1 MALFG
6 KKDNSREEGR
16 GGPLSKRGSAALAKA
31 GAPLTIGGLE
41 EKLLK
46 MFPASQA
53 EEWDRTGLLVGE
65 RGLAVTGVAVAL
77 DPTVEAIR
85 EAAAMGANVLLT
97 HHPAYLAAP
106 DQFSPEPSVALSPGA
121 GVWEAV
127 RSRVALMN
135 FHTALDVSP
144 QAAQMLPNMLGLS
157 FTGTF
162 AEPLPGEKKLGYGQ
176 ICELRPADKGTDLA
190 HFAARATAV
199 FKRQPR
205 VWGAPD
211 AKVSRVVTAT
221 GSLGPVGRAA
231 LAAGCDCIVCGE
243 VRYHDALDLS
253 RAGVAIVELGHDVS
267 ELGLAAVL
275 AEACQK
281 AGVPVE
287 AITVLNQAEN
297 WWLPENIRL

>member
-6 KKDNSREEGR
+6 KKDADCAAETA
-16 GGPLSKRGSAALAKA
+16 GPLLKRGSAALAKVPA
-31 GAPLTIGGLE
+31 DITVGALE

-53 EEWDRTGLLVGE
+53 EDWDRTGLLVGE
-65 RGLAVTGVAVAL
+65 RALPVTGVAVAL
-77 DPTVEAIR
+77 DPTVEAIA
-85 EAAAMGANVLLT
+85 EAARLGANVLLT

-106 DQFSPEPSVALSPGA
+106 AEFSPEPSVAQSSGA
-121 GVWEAV
+121 GVWEAI
-127 RSRVALMN
+127 RQRVALMD

-144 QAAQMLPNMLGLS
+144 QAAKMLPNMLNLS
-157 FTGTF
+157 FTGAF
-162 AEPLPGEKKLGYGQ
+162 AEPLPHDKKLGYGQ
-176 ICELRPADKGTDLA
+176 ICELRPEDKGMDLA

-211 AKVSRVVTAT
+211 AKIGRVVTAT
-221 GSLGPVGRAA
+221 GSLGPVGRNA
-231 LAAGCDCIVCGE
+231 LKLGCDCIVCGE

-253 RAGVAIVELGHDVS
+253 RAGISIVELGHDVS
-267 ELGLAAVL
+267 ELGLTAVL

-281 AGVPVE
+281 AGVPE
-287 AITVLNQAEN
+287 AAIMVLGQADN